1 MIKKGSFDD
10 DTDNSQKVWGLYTTT
25 ALSTLSSSLD
35 FYSLG
40 FENNDSHYTQVSGK
54 ERRYTIGSRI
64 FGEANGF
71 DWDNEVV
78 WQFGHIEQHDIR
90 AWSASAHGGYTA
102 GSWMWKPRFGGQIGI
117 ASGDKNHHGHQ
128 LNTFNAMYP
137 KLPYLTENG
146 LVAPANLIAIHQSIT
161 ITPWQ
166 TVSLDFSWD
175 AMWRQRQEDG
185 FYLGPMRPVKGS
197 TQGSRFIGNQYQ
209 VESTWTPRSWLQF
222 KAAYVYFDVGDSL
235 QRHAGLKNMNFV
247 LAQGTISF

>member
-35 FYSLG
+35 LYSLG

-54 ERRYTIGSRI
+54 ERRYSIGSRI

-78 WQFGHIEQHDIR
+78 CQFGHIEQHDIR
-90 AWSASAHGGYTA
+90 AWSASAHGGIRQVA
-102 GSWMWKPRFGGQIGI
+102 GCGNRVLAVRLVLPAETKTPH
-117 ASGDKNHHGHQ
+117 DHQ

-161 ITPWQ
+161 LTPWQ
-166 TVSLDFSWD
+166 TVSLDLSWD

-235 QRHAGLKNMNFV
+235 QRHAGLKNMNFE